1 MEQMNGAEQLMASLE
16 NLKRAQMCIGN
27 CQSWGSC
34 NKPGTG
40 FKPGGRPGG
49 GVGTWADETGWI
61 QIPESTS
68 GWDNSDV
75 QRPDM
80 DARGHTERDLDLP
93 DTLTPTKVRGQVSPG
108 GPMPSITL
116 KGVSI
121 KGSSTVGYQEAVSA
135 AQSEAQSAIN
145 QDQVPKAY
153 RGAVRDYFDDLP
165 E

>member
-1 MEQMNGAEQLMASLE
+1 M
-16 NLKRAQMCIGN
+16 
-27 CQSWGSC
+27 
-34 NKPGTG
+34 
-40 FKPGGRPGG
+40 

-61 QIPESTS
+61 QIPESS
-68 GWDNSDV
+68 AGWDNSGV

-80 DARGHTERDLDLP
+80 AGRGHTERELDLP
-93 DTLTPTKVRGQVSPG
+93 DTMVPTKVRGQIFPG
-108 GPMPSITL
+108 GPMPGITL

-121 KGSSTVGYQEAVSA
+121 KGSSNVEYREAVSA

-153 RGAVRDYFDDLP
+153 RGAVRDYFNDLP